1 MRNFIVAL
9 TAWLAIETA
18 TADPINNLTDYQCM
32 SDCTSNGYMYQYCR
46 KVCEY

>member
-1 MRNFIVAL
+1 MKNIIVAL
-9 TAWLAIETA
+9 VAWLAIATA

-32 SDCTSNGYMYQYCR
+32 SDCTSKGYMYQYCR